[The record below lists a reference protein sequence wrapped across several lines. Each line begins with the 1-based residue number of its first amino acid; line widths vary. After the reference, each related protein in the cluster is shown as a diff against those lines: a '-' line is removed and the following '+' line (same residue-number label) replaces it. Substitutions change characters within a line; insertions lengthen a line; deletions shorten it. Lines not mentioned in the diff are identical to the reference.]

1 MRTRTGDVKLPG
13 SLSAHRNRLVEPT
26 TVCVAS
32 EIAKLASL
40 LSVPTLYVQ
49 RMPFAESRNAWLAA
63 GSIRRN
69 TPVLNVSAPTLL
81 EPCPTI
87 VIV

>member
-1 MRTRTGDVKLPG
+1 MHRRNGLDPAVERAL
-13 SLSAHRNRLVEPT
+13 SLSCHRNRLVEPT

-32 EIAKLASL
+32 GNVSVSSP
-40 LSVPTLYVQ
+40 SVPYVQ

-69 TPVLNVSAPTLL
+69 TPALFVVAPTLVV
-81 EPCPTI
+81 PFPTN